1 MDASTLARI
10 RASAAFT
17 GLEHRRSRF
26 AWSLTVLMLAIYLG
40 FLLLVAFGPGVMGTP
55 VAGVITVGFP
65 VGVGVIL
72 SAIVLTGIYVFRA
85 NTTYDALER
94 QVRSEVR

>member
-1 MDASTLARI
+1 MDAKVLARI

-17 GLEHRRSRF
+17 RLEHRRSRF

-40 FLLLVAFGPGVMGTP
+40 FLALVAFAPGVMGTP
-55 VAGVITVGFP
+55 VAGAITVGFP

-85 NTTYDALER
+85 NTAYDALER